1 MKRFI
6 VLFLFYV
13 STIILNAQGNQ
24 LVVESKS
31 KFNFNQT
38 VDSLIKIVER
48 NKWKV
53 IIVHDLQASLMKNG
67 KEILP
72 VKIIEICNP
81 EYSFNVLNKDEFRAF
96 SSMMPCRIS
105 VYEKSDGKTYVSRI
119 NSELMM
125 EFLKDK
131 ECKSMINALNDIEK
145 FVDYVSY

>member
-145 FVDYVSY
+145 FVSSITR